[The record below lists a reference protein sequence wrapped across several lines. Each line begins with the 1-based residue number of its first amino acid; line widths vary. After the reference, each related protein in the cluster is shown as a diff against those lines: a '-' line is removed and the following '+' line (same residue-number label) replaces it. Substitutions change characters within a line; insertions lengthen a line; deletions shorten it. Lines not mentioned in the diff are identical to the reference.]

1 MVQKIA
7 QGMRVLLIL
16 VLASGLGGCIQYD
29 LGLRFDHQTAGAIVQ
44 SIALNPAVS
53 QFSPNLIQDWFT
65 ALDRQAPHIPSLGQQ
80 VAPDRYVLTV
90 PFYGS
95 QDLVQ
100 KFAQVIPLQP
110 AIDPASI
117 ALTPAPIDPAQIAL
131 TPASIDPNPIDPT
144 PAPIYQP
151 QTWQGALPPIAASL
165 SLEQDNRLIA
175 IHNHLTLTLD
185 LRPLTALDRQGR
197 SLLGQTHLLQ
207 VAFSLQ
213 TPWGLDW
220 ATTDPPLAPQHHS
233 NQVVWSLPV
242 GEVTTIETAFWVP
255 SPIGMGTIVI
265 LGLMLL
271 GLALRRLRSAPL
283 SPPQSPPNR

>member
-44 SIALNPAVS
+44 SIALDPAVS

-80 VAPDRYVLTV
+80 VAPDRYILTV

-95 QDLVQ
+95 QDLAQ

-110 AIDPASI
+110 AIAPNPI
-117 ALTPAPIDPAQIAL
+117 APTTIDSTAAAIAPN
-131 TPASIDPNPIDPT
+131 SIDPNPIDPN
-144 PAPIYQP
+144 PIAQP
-151 QTWQGALPPIAASL
+151 QTWQGALPPIAARL

-220 ATTDPPLAPQHHS
+220 ATTDPPLAPQHQS
-233 NQVVWSLPV
+233 NSVVWSLPV

-255 SPIGMGTIVI
+255 SPIGLGTIVI
-265 LGLMLL
+265 LGLILL